1 MLAAKNI
8 SFVALI
14 AFACML
20 QSCAGEPADLKCS
33 LVPCHM
39 EPPAALTV
47 KQTQAWHDCMSNK
60 HQFPIVL
67 STSAMNQRDYDDC
80 VAEAKAIP

>member
-1 MLAAKNI
+1 
-8 SFVALI
+8 
-14 AFACML
+14 ML